1 MNEKYARIIN
11 AVHHQSAKHPRM
23 SMVDRA
29 AQFSSFAA
37 LTGHGDAIKEEARL
51 VDKRVELNDEEIQDL
66 NTKLLFI
73 CDNILSAPFV
83 TVTYFVPDERK
94 DGGAYIDFQ
103 CHIKKVDLNERTLT
117 AQEGK
122 RIIKIDDILKI
133 TGV

>member
-1 MNEKYARIIN
+1 MNEKYKSIIN
-11 AVHHQSAKHPRM
+11 QVHHQSSKHPRM
-23 SMVDRA
+23 SMIDRA

-51 VDKRVELNDEEIQDL
+51 VDKRIELNDEEVQDL

-73 CDNILSAPFV
+73 CDNILSRPLV

-94 DGGAYIDFQ
+94 EGGAYVDLQ

-117 AQEGK
+117 AQEDK
-122 RIIKIDDILKI
+122 KIIKIDDILKI

>member
-1 MNEKYARIIN
+1 MNEKYKDIMDLP
-11 AVHHQSAKHPRM
+11 HHQSAKHPRM
-23 SMVDRA
+23 SMVERA

-51 VDKRVELNDEEIQDL
+51 VDNRIELNDEEIQDL

-73 CDNILSAPFV
+73 CDNILSKPFV

-94 DGGAYIDFQ
+94 DGGAYIDIQ

-117 AQEGK
+117 AQEDK
-122 RIIKIDDILKI
+122 RTIKIDDILKI